1 MTVKVTKPA
10 INVRE
15 ELADLRKPSGI
26 AGEAMLRAETPQEQF
41 NLIGA
46 GRRNLIVNSDM
57 RIAQRGTSA
66 TGLTS
71 ANEGYKTVDRL
82 NHVLEATSELVVT
95 SEQSTDA
102 PDGFSKSV
110 KLTVT
115 TPETAI
121 GSAERFQF
129 DYKLEGQNVQSIGAG
144 TTSAQQLTVSFWVKS
159 SVTGTY
165 STYIYGYGGNR
176 IESHTYNINVAA
188 TWEQK
193 TITFSADTTTANYA
207 DTSVAGLELG
217 FLLSAGSGFKGN
229 PATTWEAYT
238 TTNLADGHTADVATV
253 SGATWQITGVQLELG
268 KVATPFEHR
277 SYGEE
282 LAACKRFFQVFTE
295 SGDTTFGTA
304 VAYTGNAAYDGTQQ
318 IFPVEMRA
326 SPTRSTS
333 GSWYASDG
341 LGSDFGVTSFYGNN
355 TKWGYQLG
363 FGVSSGLTTG
373 RWYSIRA
380 LNGSGSQL
388 KFDAEL

>member
-1 MTVKVTKPA
+1 MSKQS
-10 INVRE
+10 
-15 ELADLRKPSGI
+15 ELVGLARTTNLDEVNAAYS
-26 AGEAMLRAETPQEQF
+26 AGALS
-41 NLIGA
+41 N
-46 GRRNLIVNSDM
+46 RNLVINGAMQV
-57 RIAQRGTSA
+57 AQRGTSA

-115 TPETAI
+115 TPETTV
-121 GSAERFQF
+121 GSTERVQV

-217 FLLSAGSGFKGN
+217 FLLSAGSGFTGN

-253 SGATWQITGVQLELG
+253 SGATFQITGVQLEVG
-268 KVATPFEHR
+268 DTATPFEHR
-277 SYGEE
+277 SYGQE
-282 LAACKRFFQVFTE
+282 LSLCQRYARLI
-295 SGDTTFGTA
+295 GDGL
-304 VAYTGNAAYDGTQQ
+304 TGNGVSASTWGASYVAN
-318 IFPVEMRA
+318 PPMRA
-326 SPTRSTS
+326 SPTAYLTQTSIRISDHFYSDYNSS
-333 GSWYASDG
+333 GSAMAFSNLSADG
-341 LGSDFGVTSFYGNN
+341 GRIGINGFSGMTTARWMSAWGN
-355 TKWGYQLG
+355 T
-363 FGVSSGLTTG
+363 
-373 RWYSIRA
+373 
-380 LNGSGSQL
+380 NGTFVL
-388 KFDAEL
+388 LDAEL